1 MKLNVKLYD
10 KLVGELVDKDG
21 KIFFRYDKE
30 FLKQGYSI
38 SPIKLPLEGRIFSNN
53 EYYHYFQGLMG
64 VFNDSLPDKF
74 GNKIIE
80 QYYKSKGLD
89 INSMSVL
96 QKLIYIGNRSIG
108 ALEYEPSEDDI
119 PTNEAIHLKE
129 LVESARSVIKG
140 QNILPEIMEASASV
154 GGARTKALIAIHK
167 TTNEMISG
175 DILDENWDNYI
186 IKFDTIEDT
195 PNDYTKIEYIYM
207 KLAKLAGLDVS
218 EVDLIN
224 QDNYTHLLVKRFDR
238 VHQEKIHLH
247 SLCGITQ
254 IDFNIPKLF
263 SYEKFMIITELLTKD
278 YSMIEEAFKRM
289 VFNIIGRNQDDHLKN
304 FSFLMDKEG
313 KWKLSPAYDVTYAF
327 GAGYTKE
334 HQMTIN
340 NKSKNIKYNDILA
353 VAKQFNIKKAKKIIE
368 KIENIFNENFREMAK
383 ELDVDKNK
391 IKLIKSNIRTYNG
404 K

>member
-10 KLVGELVDKDG
+10 EFVGELIDKDG
-21 KIFFRYDKE
+21 KVFFKYNE
-30 FLKQGYSI
+30 NFLKEGFSI
-38 SPIKLPLEGRIFSNN
+38 SPLKLPLEDKIFSNN
-53 EYYHYFQGLMG
+53 EYEYFQSLMG

-96 QKLIYIGNRSIG
+96 EKLSFISDKSIG
-108 ALEYEPSEDDI
+108 ALEYGDNKID
-119 PTNEAIHLKE
+119 N
-129 LVESARSVIKG
+129 
-140 QNILPEIMEASASV
+140 QNITLDSLVDSVKDLITKNILNPILISSASV
-154 GGARTKALIAIHK
+154 GGAREKALIAIHK
-167 TTNEMISG
+167 ETNKMISG

-186 IKFDTIEDT
+186 IKFDTIVDT
-195 PNDYTKIEYIYM
+195 PNNFTKIEYIYM
-207 KLAKLAGLDVS
+207 KLAKLTGLDVS

-238 VHQEKIHLH
+238 VNQEKIHVH

-263 SYEKFMIITELLTKD
+263 SYEKFMVITELLTKD
-278 YSMIEEAFKRM
+278 SSMIEEAFKRM

-304 FSFLMDKEG
+304 FSFLIDRNG
-313 KWKLSPAYDVTYAF
+313 KWRLSPAYDLTYAF

-340 NKSKNIKYNDILA
+340 QKAKDITYDDILA
-353 VAKQFNIKKAKKIIE
+353 VANKFNIQNAKEIVE
-368 KIENIFNENFREMAK
+368 RVSDIFNDNFEKMAK
-383 ELDVDKNK
+383 ELDVDKDR
-391 IKLIKSNIRTYNG
+391 IELIKSNIRII
-404 K
+404 KK

>member
-10 KLVGELVDKDG
+10 EFVGELIDKDG
-21 KIFFRYDKE
+21 KVFFKYNE
-30 FLKQGYSI
+30 NFLKEGFSI
-38 SPIKLPLEGRIFSNN
+38 SPLKLPLEDKIFSNN
-53 EYYHYFQGLMG
+53 EYEYFQSLMG

-80 QYYKSKGLD
+80 KYYKSKGLD

-96 QKLIYIGNRSIG
+96 EKLSFISDKSIG
-108 ALEYEPSEDDI
+108 ALEYGDNKID
-119 PTNEAIHLKE
+119 N
-129 LVESARSVIKG
+129 
-140 QNILPEIMEASASV
+140 QNITLDSLVDSVKDLITKNILNPILISSASV
-154 GGARTKALIAIHK
+154 GGAREKALIAIHK
-167 TTNEMISG
+167 ETNKMISG

-186 IKFDTIEDT
+186 IKFDTIVDT
-195 PNDYTKIEYIYM
+195 PNNFTKIEYIYM
-207 KLAKLAGLDVS
+207 KLAKLTGLDVS

-238 VHQEKIHLH
+238 VNQEKIHVH

-263 SYEKFMIITELLTKD
+263 SYEKFMVITELLTKD
-278 YSMIEEAFKRM
+278 SSMIEEAFKRM

-304 FSFLMDKEG
+304 FSFLIDRNG
-313 KWKLSPAYDVTYAF
+313 KWRLSPAYDLTYAF

-340 NKSKNIKYNDILA
+340 QKAKDITYDDILA
-353 VAKQFNIKKAKKIIE
+353 VANKFNIQNAKEIVERISD
-368 KIENIFNENFREMAK
+368 IFNDNFEKMAK
-383 ELDVDKNK
+383 ELDVDKDR
-391 IKLIKSNIRTYNG
+391 IELIKSNIRII
-404 K
+404 KK